1 MGSAE
6 TARRST
12 SEKLIAE
19 FSESGVKVAEMD
31 ITDFSVERVEQL
43 ITIQEELGRTLINM
57 RWE

>member
-6 TARRST
+6 SVRRNT

-19 FSESGVKVAEMD
+19 FSEAGAKVAEVD
-31 ITDFSVERVEQL
+31 VTDFSVERVEQL